1 MNQKIFERE
10 HYVKEL
16 LVASSQNDILV
27 VKGLRKV
34 GKSTLA

>member
-1 MNQKIFERE
+1 MNKKIFERE

-16 LVASSQNDILV
+16 LVASSHSDILV
-27 VKGLRKV
+27 VTGLRKV